1 MSGSCTSPGVH
12 LQLLTGLAR
21 TPSAPLRKL
30 ADHLTHLRSDGA
42 TEGRWYDAA
51 TLLDTAHDLI
61 ATHLE
66 DGLLPRT
73 PQAEERL
80 TQPAAVRASRHI
92 AELVLDAVT
101 TRQQLFRSALLSQRR
116 LPRSERPISKSQTH
130 HLTTTTT
137 TIEVYVMAALWGLDH
152 RADSPGHDLL
162 SEMVPAAVMA
172 PAARSA
178 TFTGSLEALEVL
190 RQLVYTQ
197 ARGAALASPASLR
210 DLALL
215 GARFTASTDSLPVPQ
230 TGLERVEHAHAL
242 DTLETAHTAW
252 VTASRDLTTTVQGL
266 TKAPEVY
273 GATIRHLL
281 QSDPSDKVHQ
291 TAVFAAL
298 PRLGREAS
306 HAITALGR
314 SGDLLAP
321 QRDLHL
327 RRTWTALPDEAVAK
341 LLEAGLACRTRRNTL
356 VDRLRDRITFGI
368 SNLEG
373 ELVGFTARRGPSA
386 PATVPKY
393 LNSPTTAVYKKGEAP
408 FGLGE
413 QHARIRAGAVPV
425 LVEGPYDVVAVQI
438 VPQENEEEFA
448 PITRLDNLAGHHIY

>member
-1 MSGSCTSPGVH
+1 VLPPTLMPPRPDPWLATFNPPGTYGELIARATASLEAAQRSSVEPFADASTAHAELLGYERLLHVAGVH

-21 TPSAPLRKL
+21 TPSATLRKL

-51 TLLDTAHDLI
+51 TLLGTAHDLI

-73 PQAEERL
+73 PQAEELL
-80 TQPAAVRASRHI
+80 TPPAAERASRHV
-92 AELVLDAVT
+92 AELVLGAVS

-137 TIEVYVMAALWGLDH
+137 TIEVYVMAALWGLDQ
-152 RADSPGHDLL
+152 RADSPGRDLL

-190 RQLVYTQ
+190 RQLVYNQ
-197 ARGAALASPASLR
+197 ARGTALASPASLR

-252 VTASRDLTTTVQGL
+252 LTASRDLTTTVQGL

-273 GATIRHLL
+273 GSTIRHLL
-281 QSDPSDKVHQ
+281 QSDPSDQALQ

-298 PRLGREAS
+298 PRLGQEAS
-306 HAITALGR
+306 HAITERGR
-314 SGDLLAP
+314 NGDLLAP

-341 LLEAGLACRTRRNTL
+341 LADRFRTAGQATARARHASQGAARPSAGDSGAETTPVPSRTRQQ
-356 VDRLRDRITFGI
+356 RL
-368 SNLEG
+368 
-373 ELVGFTARRGPSA
+373 
-386 PATVPKY
+386 
-393 LNSPTTAVYKKGEAP
+393 
-408 FGLGE
+408 
-413 QHARIRAGAVPV
+413 H
-425 LVEGPYDVVAVQI
+425 VQ
-438 VPQENEEEFA
+438 P
-448 PITRLDNLAGHHIY
+448 